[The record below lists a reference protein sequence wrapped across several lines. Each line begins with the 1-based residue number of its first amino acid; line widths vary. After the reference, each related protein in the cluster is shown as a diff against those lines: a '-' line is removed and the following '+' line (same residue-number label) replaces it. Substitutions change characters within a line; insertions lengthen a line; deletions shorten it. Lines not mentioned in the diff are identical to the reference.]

1 MVQQSNGSSNEA
13 GFISIGRN
21 LSYKMDSDDNV
32 KNPISEIIYA
42 ISPPCSNLNIDY
54 VARPTFID
62 RQVRDRQGCT
72 KNPGEIVEHSLFYKT
87 SFAGISELNVYKQNG
102 NLL

>member
-1 MVQQSNGSSNEA
+1 MVQQSNGTSNEA

-21 LSYKMDSDDNV
+21 LTYKMDSDDNV

-42 ISPPCSNLNIDY
+42 ISPPCSNLDINY
-54 VARPTFID
+54 VARPTLINL
-62 RQVRDRQGCT
+62 QVRDRQACT
-72 KNPGEIVEHSLFYKT
+72 RSPGETVEHSLFYKT
-87 SFAGISELNVYKQNG
+87 SFTGISELNVYKQNG